1 MRIFAVEDEPTILKN
16 LAKHIR
22 EVLPDAEIFA
32 FQDAEDAVAALT
44 QGAVDIAFLDIEL
57 GDMNGVELA
66 KRIKADCPL
75 CNIVFCTGYSSY
87 ATQAFDLGASD
98 YLMKPITN
106 KKLEHALTQLR
117 HARKPVMPKGQL
129 YIRCFG
135 QFEVFYNGEPLLSL
149 TKRAKEL
156 FAYLVDQAGA
166 VSSAADIIS
175 TLFPNNAESY
185 FRVAKRD
192 LERALA
198 EIVQGDILV
207 KSWGKLGIRRD
218 NLLCDYYEYLAGNPD
233 ALNLYRGAYMLQ
245 YDWAQA
251 TLLRMRKNQF
261 LQQGV

>member
-16 LAKHIR
+16 LTKHLE
-22 EVLPDAEIFA
+22 EVLPNAEVFA
-32 FQDAEDAVAALT
+32 FGDAEDAVSALP

-66 KRIKADCPL
+66 KRIKAEWPL

-98 YLMKPITN
+98 YLMKPVTN
-106 KKLEHALTQLR
+106 EKLEHALSQLR
-117 HARKPVMPKGQL
+117 HAPKSVIPQGQL
-129 YIRCFG
+129 YIQCFG
-135 QFEVFYNGEPLLSL
+135 PFEVFYNGEPLLSL

-175 TLFPNNAESY
+175 TLFPESAESY

-192 LERALA
+192 LEKALA
-198 EIVQGDILV
+198 EIGEEDILV
-207 KSWGKLGIRRD
+207 KSWGKLGIRREK
-218 NLLCDYYEYLAGNPD
+218 LLCDYYEYLDGNPD

-245 YDWAQA
+245 YNWAQP
-251 TLLRMRKNQF
+251 TPLHMKEQ
-261 LQQGV
+261 

>member
-1 MRIFAVEDEPTILKN
+1 MRIFAVEDEPTILKS
-16 LAKHIR
+16 LTKHIK
-22 EVLPDAEIFA
+22 EILPDAEVFA
-32 FQDAEDAVAALT
+32 CQDAEDAAAALT
-44 QGAVDIAFLDIEL
+44 QGEVDIAFLDIEL

-66 KRIKADCPL
+66 KRIKAECPL

-98 YLMKPITN
+98 YLVKPITN
-106 KKLEHALTQLR
+106 EKLEHALSQLR
-117 HARKPVMPKGQL
+117 HAPRPVLPKGQL

-135 QFEVFYNGEPLLSL
+135 SFEVFYNGEPLLSL

-166 VSSAADIIS
+166 VSSAADIIN
-175 TLFPNNAESY
+175 TLFPHNAESY

-198 EIVQGDILV
+198 EIGQGDVLV
-207 KSWGKLGIRRD
+207 KSWGKLGIRRE
-218 NLLCDYYEYLAGNPD
+218 NLLCDYYEYLGGNPD

-245 YDWAQA
+245 YDWAQP
-251 TLLRMRKNQF
+251 TLLRMRKEKPS
-261 LQQGV
+261 QQ